1 MSSLPPTEPVA
12 RPPSKSIGKTSG
24 GSAQEPSRGPGRPR
38 GDDGEVA
45 ERLLTAATELS
56 VEQGFDTCG
65 LREIAARAEVS
76 PGMIAYYFGDRQ
88 GLYEA
93 MFQRVL
99 DRISQKL
106 AALIE
111 DSSTDGDDRIDELL
125 RLQVATVAAD
135 PWLPK
140 LIIREVL
147 AKTESSIKTE
157 LATPAGQGPMKLMIR
172 WIEEEQSRGVLR
184 ADLDPKMLAMTL
196 VSVSAFPFMLLPII
210 DDEIGLSLDDE
221 FPDRLIEHNQ
231 RLLARGIR
239 ALSEGP

>member
-12 RPPSKSIGKTSG
+12 RPPSKSIAKTSA
-24 GSAQEPSRGPGRPR
+24 GSAHESSRKPGRPR

-45 ERLLTAATELS
+45 ERLLRAATELS

-76 PGMIAYYFGDRQ
+76 TGMIAYYFGDRQ

-99 DRISQKL
+99 DRISEKV
-106 AALIE
+106 AGLIE
-111 DSSTDGDDRIDELL
+111 DSTTDGDDRIDELL

-147 AKTESSIKTE
+147 AKTESPIKTE

-184 ADLDPKMLAMTL
+184 ADLDPRMLAITL

-210 DDEIGLSLDDE
+210 DDEIGLALDDE

-239 ALSEGP
+239 ALSEVP